1 MNIYSLFRQ
10 DAERGMKRVAR
21 NGTLREIVVVSG
33 KGGVGKSSVTA
44 SLAVLLSRAGLK
56 VAAVD
61 SDVDAPNLSII
72 LGADLSDFK
81 DVQASEKA
89 SIDSTKCDGCGSC
102 VSSCK
107 VDALIDAKG
116 EPPTL
121 VRFLCEGCGTCAL
134 VCPRSAITVERVR
147 NGRIGIAK
155 TIYGFPIVSGELEMG
170 ESSSGH
176 IVTAVKA
183 RGRAV
188 AEDIGCELVLVDGP
202 PGIGCPVIAS
212 VAGADYALAVT
223 EPTPAAMN
231 SLDRMLTVLSHFN
244 IPTGI
249 VMNRFDLNRDYADKV
264 EDHIRAKWAV
274 GVAQRIPSDENVP
287 ISLSKRTP
295 VVEYAPDCEASRSL
309 LALSDLIKDM
319 I

>member
-1 MNIYSLFRQ
+1 MTLCE
-10 DAERGMKRVAR
+10 ERIR
-21 NGTLREIVVVSG
+21 LREIAIVSG
-33 KGGVGKSSVTA
+33 KGGVGKSSLTA
-44 SLAVLLSRAGLK
+44 SLAVLLNKARVGVTAI
-56 VAAVD
+56 D
-61 SDVDAPNLSII
+61 CDVDAPNLSII
-72 LGADLSDFK
+72 LGADLHDFK

-89 SIDSTKCDGCGSC
+89 SIDLTRCDGCGSC
-102 VSSCK
+102 VSACK
-107 VDALIDAKG
+107 VDALIDAG
-116 EPPTL
+116 GDPPML
-121 VRFLCEGCGTCAL
+121 VRFLCEGCGACAL
-134 VCPRSAITVERVR
+134 VCPRSAITLQRVK
-147 NGRIGIAK
+147 NGRIGLAK
-155 TIYGFPIVSGELEMG
+155 TMYGFTIVSGELEMG

-183 RGRAV
+183 KGRVV
-188 AEDIGCELVLVDGP
+188 AEDSGSQLVLVDGP

-244 IPTGI
+244 IPTSI
-249 VMNRFDLNRDYADKV
+249 VMNRFDLNREYADKV